1 MITIVAYF
9 RAEVVNF
16 IFAGRNTGQNRNEG
30 DPTSN
35 SDARQANRFFLVALL
50 P

>member
-9 RAEVVNF
+9 RAQVVNF
-16 IFAGRNTGQNRNEG
+16 IFGGRNTGQNRNEG
-30 DPTSN
+30 DPTGN
-35 SDARQANRFFLVALL
+35 SDGREANRSCVVA